1 MGVNHYVEVEL
12 KVENQKI
19 KDENQFI
26 DSLLKDDEKALL
38 YELLIEYNEDEENV
52 KIDDN
57 NEKTGDKMITSTIP
71 LNDNY
76 GWIENLHSNYQNS
89 ASSTSSFVF
98 CFDIN
103 YSKQISSL
111 GFNFNYHHSTI
122 DTSDNIVF
130 PVISQV
136 SNLLK
141 VVIQPGDVIIK
152 INDKKLIE
160 IVNRSNLNKEDYNFN
175 KKFIENINIQS
186 SMLRILRFNYPLNLI
201 TTTVIQQFLKCDPVA
216 TFSILKNNVKKN
228 TMSSS
233 SNNIINN
240 NTYNLQLDIIDTAAP
255 IELKRLMYALPSD
268 NISDDSEIIQNSNDV
283 NTARPSTPSYE
294 DNKIHQILKMSNSPC
309 TSKRSAVLE
318 SSSSNKKLC
327 KNVH

>member
-1 MGVNHYVEVEL
+1 MGVNKYVEVEL
-12 KVENQKI
+12 KVQNQKI

-38 YELLIEYNEDEENV
+38 YELLIEYNEDEKNV

-57 NEKTGDKMITSTIP
+57 NEKTGDKMITSTTP

-160 IVNRSNLNKEDYNFN
+160 IVNRSNLNKEDYNIISEDLGIFF
-175 KKFIENINIQS
+175 KDKEYVLSLFDLIKDSSDFLIFMIEG
-186 SMLRILRFNYPLNLI
+186 
-201 TTTVIQQFLKCDPVA
+201 
-216 TFSILKNNVKKN
+216 
-228 TMSSS
+228 
-233 SNNIINN
+233 NNIIQQSCIYKNWEELI
-240 NTYNLQLDIIDTAAP
+240 YP
-255 IELKRLMYALPSD
+255 IK
-268 NISDDSEIIQNSNDV
+268 
-283 NTARPSTPSYE
+283 
-294 DNKIHQILKMSNSPC
+294 
-309 TSKRSAVLE
+309 
-318 SSSSNKKLC
+318 
-327 KNVH
+327 